1 MEALLQLGEPVIEA
15 PEGIAGPFGR
25 HIAAGQLAQPGQGL
39 AGALVSIERITQQE
53 VAEIAGTTLFTVSRT
68 LKEWEEQ
75 GIVEVGRQRYRIRD
89 LGRLGRAGEGM

>member
-1 MEALLQLGEPVIEA
+1 M
-15 PEGIAGPFGR
+15 
-25 HIAAGQLAQPGQGL
+25 
-39 AGALVSIERITQQE
+39 SIERITQQE

-89 LGRLGRAGEGM
+89 LGRLGRVGEGIQNSPEW